1 MQING
6 REIVDDME
14 IFEQNTKQDNKQKI
28 TLANTKSSTLGAI
41 SGNAYESV
49 NRDAPLHVLHVF
61 GRLNRGGAESRVMDL
76 YRNMDRS
83 KVQFDF
89 MQHTEKVCDFQ
100 SEIEQLGGKVYHVP
114 PFRFWNYASYVK
126 AWRQFFVEHP
136 EIKIVHGHMTSTASI
151 YLPIARKRGIFTIAH
166 SRNAGVDRGIKGT
179 LTKLLR
185 RNLKDRCDQLF
196 ACSNLAGEA
205 VFGKKAM
212 EQGRVTI
219 IPNAI
224 DAERFIFDP
233 EIRRKKREELH
244 IQPEE
249 FLIGE
254 VARFDPQKNQKY
266 AVEILA
272 ACREK
277 NFLAKL
283 ILIGEGPLIETV
295 QQQVNDLGLQDYVI
309 FTGLQ
314 KNVVPFYQAMDFF
327 LLPSFYE
334 GLPGVAVEAQA
345 SGLRG
350 ILSDAVTTETAMT
363 DLMEFR
369 SVQEPASKW
378 ADRIM
383 ACGHYERQNTL
394 EQLQKAGFDVKSL
407 AKKLQAFYLRVSDG
421 NAD

>member
-1 MQING
+1 MQND
-6 REIVDDME
+6 RKTDE
-14 IFEQNTKQDNKQKI
+14 NK
-28 TLANTKSSTLGAI
+28 
-41 SGNAYESV
+41 
-49 NRDAPLHVLHVF
+49 PLHILHVF

-76 YRNMDRS
+76 YRNVDRT

-89 MQHTEKVCDFQ
+89 MQHTTKVCDFQ
-100 SEIEQLGGKVYHVP
+100 PEIEQLGGKVYHVP
-114 PFRFWNYASYVK
+114 PFRFWNYLSYCK
-126 AWRQFFVEHP
+126 AWKQFIREHP
-136 EIKIVHGHMTSTASI
+136 EIRIVHGHMTSTASV
-151 YLPIARKRGIFTIAH
+151 YLPIARKKGVFTIAH
-166 SRNAGVDRGIKGT
+166 SRNAGVDKGIKGK
-179 LTKLLR
+179 LTKFLR
-185 RNLKDRCDQLF
+185 RNLKQKCDCCF
-196 ACSNLAGEA
+196 ACSKLAGEA

-224 DAERFIFDP
+224 DAERFTFDP
-233 EIRRKKREELH
+233 EVRRQKREELH

-254 VARFDPQKNQKY
+254 VGRFDPQKNQKY

-272 ACREK
+272 ECRKK
-277 NFLAKL
+277 NFPAKL
-283 ILIGEGPLIETV
+283 ILIGEGPLMETV
-295 QQQVNDLGLQDYVI
+295 RQQVEELQLQKYVI

-314 KNVVPFYQAMDFF
+314 KDVVPFYQAMDFF

-350 ILSDAVTTETAMT
+350 ILSDAITTETAMT
-363 DLMEFR
+363 SLMEFR
-369 SVQEPASKW
+369 SVQEPPEVW

-394 EQLQKAGFDVKSL
+394 VQMQKAGFDVKSL
-407 AKKLQAFYLRVSDG
+407 AKQLQDFYLQVNEDHTQKFW
-421 NAD
+421 